1 MSEESEGS
9 IANPLETYGIY
20 RCPTCKGELEQS
32 DLGLRCHVCA
42 VTYPI
47 LDRVLDFILEDL
59 AESSNRSLRS
69 IGKLDS
75 SIWFKLA
82 ARTYETCVYPM
93 VCNLLGG
100 WRSSSLK
107 KLAGEI
113 SGIVG
118 SADGVILDAACGPG
132 TYGRRVASKSRVIYG
147 IDASMSMLRR
157 GVRYVERDDVPNV
170 HFARAKVEALP
181 FQAGL
186 FDAAICAGSLN
197 HFSDTA
203 FALREIGRTMKGGAP
218 LAVMCFAVSNW
229 SEVKQGLFKYRRIRG
244 RYLKSPTEG
253 GGRIFEFPELD
264 RYVAEAGFEGFRPH
278 AYGSIVVFS
287 ALKR

>member
-1 MSEESEGS
+1 
-9 IANPLETYGIY
+9 
-20 RCPTCKGELEQS
+20 
-32 DLGLRCHVCA
+32 

-47 LDRVLDFILEDL
+47 IDGVPDFILEDL
-59 AESSNRSLRS
+59 ADSSNRSLRS

-75 SIWFKLA
+75 STWFWLA
-82 ARTYETCVYPM
+82 ARTYETCIYPL

-113 SGIVG
+113 SDIVG
-118 SADGVILDAACGPG
+118 SVDGIVLDAACGPG

-157 GVRYVERDDVPNV
+157 GVRYVQRDDVPNV
-170 HFARAKVEALP
+170 HFARTKVEALP
-181 FQAGL
+181 FQAGI

-203 FALREIGRTMKGGAP
+203 FALHEIGRTMKTGAP

-244 RYLKSPTEG
+244 RYLKSPKEG

-264 RYVAEAGFEGFRPH
+264 QYLAEAGFEGFRPH
-278 AYGSIVVFS
+278 AQGSIVVFS
-287 ALKR
+287 ARKR